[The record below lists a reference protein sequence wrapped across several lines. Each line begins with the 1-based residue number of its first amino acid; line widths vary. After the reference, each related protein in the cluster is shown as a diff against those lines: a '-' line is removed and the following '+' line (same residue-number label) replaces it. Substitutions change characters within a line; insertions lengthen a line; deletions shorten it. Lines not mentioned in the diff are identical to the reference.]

1 MKARTCRRE
10 KERRRAACSA
20 EKRWQSALRRLDPDA
35 PELFSDRQEDAVEIE
50 CILRD
55 FERAHDAALGVERYA

>member
-1 MKARTCRRE
+1 MSARTCKRA
-10 KERRRAACSA
+10 KERRAVCSA
-20 EKRWQSALRRLDPDA
+20 EKRWQSALRRLNPDA